1 MIVWSGA
8 TFILRW
14 SCLDSSFGR
23 LCFFRINKNICFQAW
38 TEINGG
44 NNSIQGI
51 VVEKCFLSFF
61 TSYRI
66 YINEWPWIQQHF
78 TCIKSKACLQNP
90 VCILYIHRSVVT
102 HQSFHFSFFL
112 LFSHHLFLEQQA
124 FKNVHKSCFPLK
136 MGLTFSDTALLSQ
149 FGFFRD
155 IDAETFL
162 VSWSVDHQG
171 CIFRLRCSYPELTE
185 DHVLTSAYMLK
196 FLEPSRE
203 MP

>member
-1 MIVWSGA
+1 MDTCVFYLLALKALLDYLWPMITTLSIHPFVNPSIPIRPTYSSEWTKQAQDWSESTSNDLLNSMIYDLTQSVEKSVEMIVWFGA

-51 VVEKCFLSFF
+51 VVEKCFLSLF

-66 YINEWPWIQQHF
+66 YLNEWPWIQQHF

-90 VCILYIHRSVVT
+90 VCIFYIHRSVVT
-102 HQSFHFSFFL
+102 YLSFL
-112 LFSHHLFLEQQA
+112 LF
-124 FKNVHKSCFPLK
+124 
-136 MGLTFSDTALLSQ
+136 FS
-149 FGFFRD
+149 F
-155 IDAETFL
+155 
-162 VSWSVDHQG
+162 
-171 CIFRLRCSYPELTE
+171 IFSSPISRT
-185 DHVLTSAYMLK
+185 TSL
-196 FLEPSRE
+196 
-203 MP
+203 